1 MVPITD
7 FFGSVRKIE
16 ISNNPVNLSVVETKA
31 TPGESLEDEDEAEEP
46 VVQQKAV
53 FTYVDQLPIDPLLSQ
68 R

>member
-1 MVPITD
+1 M
-7 FFGSVRKIE
+7 
-16 ISNNPVNLSVVETKA
+16 VETKA

-53 FTYVDQLPIDPLLSQ
+53 FTYVDQLPIDTLLSQ